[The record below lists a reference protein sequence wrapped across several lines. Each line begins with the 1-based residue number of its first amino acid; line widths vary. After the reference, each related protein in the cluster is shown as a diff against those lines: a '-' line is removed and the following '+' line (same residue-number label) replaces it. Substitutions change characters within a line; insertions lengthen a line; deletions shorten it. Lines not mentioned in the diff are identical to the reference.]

1 MTQIK
6 TNKGVGR
13 NALFK
18 GMTKSY
24 ILTFFVS
31 ILLAYFTYAIVD
43 NRSGS
48 SIIGLISGATVL
60 ALGAGGS
67 LYLSKR
73 FGEKGLTHFRASR
86 SSNKYI
92 HNKYRL
98 RDIIADNKAY
108 RKR

>member
-31 ILLAYFTYAIVD
+31 IILAYFTYAVVD

-48 SIIGLISGATVL
+48 SIVGLISGIAVF
-60 ALGAGGS
+60 AIGGGGS

-73 FGEKGLTHFRASR
+73 FGEKGLTQFRASK
-86 SSNKYI
+86 SANKYI

-98 RDIIADNKAY
+98 SDIIADNKAY